1 MGAPRGIRNNNPG
14 NIRLSSDTW
23 VGQVRPGT
31 DTSFCQFVDLEHGFR
46 ALFKLIE
53 NYAIVH
59 KLRTIT
65 QIISRWAP
73 EKDGNLTKK
82 YIADVSR
89 WTGIAPDVVID
100 VNDKRTMCK
109 IAEAICREEN
119 GRKVDMSVIERGW
132 LLAR

>member
-1 MGAPRGIRNNNPG
+1 
-14 NIRLSSDTW
+14 
-23 VGQVRPGT
+23 
-31 DTSFCQFVDLEHGFR
+31 VDLEHGFR